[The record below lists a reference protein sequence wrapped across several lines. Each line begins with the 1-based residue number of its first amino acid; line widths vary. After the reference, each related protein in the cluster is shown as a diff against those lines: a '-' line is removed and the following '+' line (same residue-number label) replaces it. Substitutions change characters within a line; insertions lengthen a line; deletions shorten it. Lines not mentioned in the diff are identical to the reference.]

1 MASFFDT
8 YLTPIWVG
16 FPPVEVLATGGLA
29 LSMVDERKDSAGM
42 MSDTSQSLPSSHQN
56 MYTLGVSQID
66 QELGAQMI
74 PGFFL
79 ALKSDQDLL
88 KSIIEQ
94 LKAKDELG

>member
-1 MASFFDT
+1 
-8 YLTPIWVG
+8 
-16 FPPVEVLATGGLA
+16 
-29 LSMVDERKDSAGM
+29 
-42 MSDTSQSLPSSHQN
+42 

-79 ALKSDQDLL
+79 ALKSYQDLL

>member
-1 MASFFDT
+1 MEDLPA
-8 YLTPIWVG
+8 G
-16 FPPVEVLATGGLA
+16 FSTTANRFPGSCTCDN
-29 LSMVDERKDSAGM
+29 SDERKDSAGM
-42 MSDTSQSLPSSHQN
+42 TSDTSQSLPSSHQN

>member
-1 MASFFDT
+1 
-8 YLTPIWVG
+8 
-16 FPPVEVLATGGLA
+16 
-29 LSMVDERKDSAGM
+29 MVDERKDSAGM
-42 MSDTSQSLPSSHQN
+42 TSDTSQSLPSSHQN